1 MSLLKE
7 TVKSLTRYLKKVS
20 KLSLVLWS
28 LILYMIITRFPTI
41 RDSYSLEGVKAP
53 SLTLADLNGK
63 IKSWPEDLPTPVI
76 FVFWATWCGPCK
88 VELNRY
94 NAAIQKKE
102 IPYDRFYA
110 INIGE
115 EPSLVKT
122 SLQELG
128 YEFQVLLDVN
138 GEAIH
143 FFKVNATPTV
153 VLIGKDQKISWVAS
167 GVSPTAIY
175 RAIQLTKSNA
185 TSEPNEQ

>member
-1 MSLLKE
+1 MSLLKK
-7 TVKSLTRYLKKVS
+7 TVKSMAQYLKKVS
-20 KLSLVLWS
+20 MFSLVLWS
-28 LILYMIITRFPTI
+28 LILYMIATRLPAI

-53 SLTLADLNGK
+53 SLTLVDLNGK
-63 IKSWPEDLPTPVI
+63 IKRWPEDLPAPVI

-115 EPSLVKT
+115 EPSLVKA
-122 SLQELG
+122 SLQEHN
-128 YEFQVLLDVN
+128 YTFQVLLDVN
-138 GEAIH
+138 EEANH

-153 VLIGKDQKISWVAS
+153 VHIDKDQKISWVAS

-175 RAIQLTKSNA
+175 RAIQLTK
-185 TSEPNEQ
+185 